1 MFGIKGDV
9 RDNIHYVDESTVL
22 YPAGHQI
29 ILHHIETKTQ
39 RFIQG
44 SAEVEGITCVA
55 LSANRKYLA
64 VAERAEKAQ
73 ITVYDMASLKRRKV
87 LSASSVNSR
96 VRPRPRPRTPS
107 PLQIR
112 ALPLAAPRRRPSPHS
127 SIFHLS
133 PASKLD
139 PSSQRSRR
147 ST

>member
-1 MFGIKGDV
+1 MKGDV

-29 ILHHIETKTQ
+29 ILYHIETKTQ

-87 LSASSVNSR
+87 LSASDVNSR
-96 VRPRPRPRTPS
+96 VRPRPRPRISIP
-107 PLQIR
+107 
-112 ALPLAAPRRRPSPHS
+112 APN
-127 SIFHLS
+127 
-133 PASKLD
+133 
-139 PSSQRSRR
+139 
-147 ST
+147 